1 MKRYGAMGGQ
11 RRNANMGTSRH
22 PHLNLLRGHRRA
34 HAQPRWVRVLISLGL
49 SVALVGTCYVG
60 LLYVGF
66 YAVKF
71 HVTDVSGT
79 VDPNSDQYNQLS
91 RSLLNIPLDQL
102 HLPTIGNVND
112 QLERLVAA
120 QEGCQLAIVQAA
132 YPVNATKITA
142 AKSAGADHDTLVK
155 MAFAVGLRA
164 SDQRVRTAIEGCLSN
179 PDTAVP
185 DHITPSATNV
195 FPWAGREEWSVAAAG
210 FTKDRDIINH
220 AAQEIGI
227 EPRTIVA
234 AGFVEQMRLYF
245 TQRELYEKFFQPLKI
260 LGNATQF
267 AWGVMAIKEATAID
281 VERHLKTTA
290 SSYYLGADRSHLLD
304 FTSDNHDA
312 ERLARLTD
320 EDNHYYSYLYGGLE
334 LEQFITQWQKAGY
347 DIRHR
352 PEILATLYNIGF
364 SRSKPNTNPQVGGS
378 TLTIADTPY
387 TFGALAFEFYYSGEL
402 LDVFPY
408 SPASS

>member
-1 MKRYGAMGGQ
+1 MRRCDATGDQ
-11 RRNANMGTSRH
+11 RQNANMSTSRH
-22 PHLNLLRGHRRA
+22 PRLNLMRGHHRA
-34 HAQPRWVRVLISLGL
+34 HAQPRWVRVLLSIGL
-49 SVALVGTCYVG
+49 SAALVATCYVG

-71 HVTDVSGT
+71 HVTDVTGT

-91 RSLLNIPLDQL
+91 RSLLNIPLEQL

-112 QLERLVAA
+112 QLEQLASA
-120 QEGCQLAIVQAA
+120 QERCQLAIVEAA
-132 YPVNATKITA
+132 YPVNAAKIIA
-142 AKSAGADHDTLVK
+142 AKSGGADHDTLIK

-164 SDQRVRTAIEGCLSN
+164 SDQRVRVAIDGCLSN

-185 DHITPSATNV
+185 DNFTAVSANA

-210 FTKDRDIINH
+210 FTKDRDVIKH

-227 EPRTIVA
+227 ESRTIVA

-281 VERHLKTTA
+281 VERHLKTTQ
-290 SSYYLGADRSHLLD
+290 SSYYLGAERSHLLD
-304 FTSDNHDA
+304 FTSNDHDA

-334 LEQFITQWQKAGY
+334 LEQFIAQWQRAGY
-347 DIRHR
+347 NIRHR

-364 SRSKPNTNPQVGGS
+364 SRSRPNTNPQVGGS